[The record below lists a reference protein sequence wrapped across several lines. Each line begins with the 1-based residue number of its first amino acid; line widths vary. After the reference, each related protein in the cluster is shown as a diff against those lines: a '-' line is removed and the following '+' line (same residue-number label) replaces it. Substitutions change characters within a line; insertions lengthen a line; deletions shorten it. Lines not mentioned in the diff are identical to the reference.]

1 MKVIQRFLVLCAE
14 SEALRARVSES
25 ISVIKAQIYE
35 WVSFVFEPLSA
46 GFTFESNVVS
56 GFILQLFNRL
66 ICPSG

>member
-1 MKVIQRFLVLCAE
+1 MKVIQRLLVLCMG

-25 ISVIKAQIYE
+25 ISAMKAQIYE

-56 GFILQLFNRL
+56 GFILQLFNKL
-66 ICPSG
+66 ICASG